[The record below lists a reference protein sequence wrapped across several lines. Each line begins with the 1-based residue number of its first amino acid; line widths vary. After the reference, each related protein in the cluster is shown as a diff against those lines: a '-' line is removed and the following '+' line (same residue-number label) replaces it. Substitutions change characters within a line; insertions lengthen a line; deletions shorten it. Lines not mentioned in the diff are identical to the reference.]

1 MTTHVV
7 GNGEPAGIVIEGDF
21 TIYTVAQWKGRLFN
35 RLAANSRLDLDLS
48 GVSEIDTAG
57 QQLLIAVKLHAMAIG
72 GSLRVTA
79 HSPAVVDVLD
89 LCRLGSF
96 FGDPVLISKAA

>member
-1 MTTHVV
+1 MATHAEA
-7 GNGEPAGIVIEGDF
+7 NGERAFIAIEGEF
-21 TIYTVAQWKGRLFN
+21 TIYTVAQWKCRLFT
-35 RLAANSRLDLDLS
+35 RLAANRNLDLDLS
-48 GVSEIDTAG
+48 GVGEIDTAG

-79 HSPAVVDVLD
+79 HSPAVVEVLD

-96 FGDPVLISKAA
+96 FGDPVLIPKAA